1 MCHEIF
7 AGPNFREFRGL
18 VLSINENLIPRKRTP
33 AKKTS
38 AKIYSMY
45 LGY

>member
-1 MCHEIF
+1 MWHEIF

-18 VLSINENLIPRKRTP
+18 VLSINENLIPRKRTR
-33 AKKTS
+33 AKKPS